1 LALAVVACTLAA
13 WLAGPAQAN
22 GPPAG
27 VPASATAVQQ
37 AATPVVTSTPV
48 RSPAS
53 PGRPA
58 ARVRE
63 TRAAAAES
71 AARIT
76 TAAETSSNR
85 TAMAAEPAAN
95 DAATSIET
103 GANDGAAN
111 IETGSDKA
119 GAATRTT
126 SRQGAATASRAAHTT
141 SVATTS
147 KAADPTARATAV
159 QAAADSA
166 AAAVETTPRYA
177 AAAVRTASAHTAAGI
192 RTAPRRVAAVG
203 AAPKLLVAAAKGA
216 GANTVSSLGWIAS
229 TAEHAAPRRVGRVGG
244 EVGAPSGDLATSTGA
259 ALPATADGHAP
270 RPSAGVPTRTDS
282 TAREARTQQLDRVG
296 GELSGL
302 TVPTT
307 PAAPT
312 SAATGLAG
320 AAVSALLGLLALLI
334 FASQRLGAA
343 VRLRPASAPSSP
355 FLALPERPG

>member
-27 VPASATAVQQ
+27 VPAPGTAVQQ

-48 RSPAS
+48 RSPVS

-63 TRAAAAES
+63 TRAAAAEP

-85 TAMAAEPAAN
+85 TAMASEPAAD
-95 DAATSIET
+95 DAATAIEN
-103 GANDGAAN
+103 GANDGAATV
-111 IETGSDKA
+111 ETGSDKA
-119 GAATRTT
+119 AAVTRTT
-126 SRQGAATASRAAHTT
+126 SRHGA
-141 SVATTS
+141 
-147 KAADPTARATAV
+147 ATAV
-159 QAAADSA
+159 QAAAHGA
-166 AAAVETTPRYA
+166 AAAAETTPRHA
-177 AAAVRTASAHTAAGI
+177 AAAVRTASAQTATGI
-192 RTAPRRVAAVG
+192 RSAPRRVAAVG
-203 AAPKLLVAAAKGA
+203 ATPKLVVAAAKGA
-216 GANTVSSLGWIAS
+216 GANTVSRLGWIAS
-229 TAEHAAPRRVGRVGG
+229 TAEHAAPRRVDRVGG

-259 ALPATADGHAP
+259 ALSATADGHAP
-270 RPSAGVPTRTDS
+270 RPSAGVPPRTDS
-282 TAREARTQQLDRVG
+282 TAREARTQQLDRAD
-296 GELSGL
+296 GELTGL

-320 AAVSALLGLLALLI
+320 AAVTALLGLLALLI
-334 FASQRLGAA
+334 FASQRFGAA
-343 VRLRPASAPSSP
+343 VWLRPASAPSLP